1 MDKAGL
7 GRITQ
12 GLVTHASLIENCF
25 FLYVLPVD
33 ESVWVVSFESGLW
46 LEMEESGDVSVRKDG
61 GNMVNHYDTH
71 SILLCLCINTYFFLY
86 MPKTNIQK
94 AAQRRT

>member
-7 GRITQ
+7 GCITQ
-12 GLVTHASLIENCF
+12 GLVAHASLIENCF

-46 LEMEESGDVSVRKDG
+46 LESGDVSVRKDG
-61 GNMVNHYDTH
+61 ANTVNH
-71 SILLCLCINTYFFLY
+71 
-86 MPKTNIQK
+86 
-94 AAQRRT
+94 